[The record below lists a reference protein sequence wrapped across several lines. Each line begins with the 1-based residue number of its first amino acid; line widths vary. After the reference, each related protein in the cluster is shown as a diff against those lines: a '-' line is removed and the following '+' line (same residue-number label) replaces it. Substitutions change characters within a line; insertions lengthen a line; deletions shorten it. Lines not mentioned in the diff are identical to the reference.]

1 MADDFD
7 GQVEAQS
14 LAALVKAASAAVR
27 SVAPPSL
34 PAPLF
39 RQLEDGTIVN
49 RNGQV
54 VRGPIAPLETKGK

>member
-14 LAALVKAASAAVR
+14 FASLVSTTSAALR
-27 SVAPPSL
+27 SEVPPSL

-39 RQLEDGTIVN
+39 RQLDDGTIVN

-54 VRGPIAPLETKGK
+54 VRGPIAPLEVKK

>member
-1 MADDFD
+1 MSDEFD

-14 LAALVKAASAAVR
+14 LAALVKAASDAVR
-27 SVAPPSL
+27 SEAPPSL

-39 RQLEDGTIVN
+39 RQLDDGTIVN

-54 VRGPIAPLETKGK
+54 VRGPIAPLERKGQ